1 MKAKSKT
8 PKRRG
13 KPELP
18 DVCPV
23 CKSGDCNG
31 DHLIDVADDSLWR
44 EVQDYIKR
52 FDARQAPQASKP
64 ESVADFKAR
73 IAAMMPRETPEEKRQ
88 RRPVVR
94 EQRHSGFYPKPQMND
109 DPTKPTP

>member
-8 PKRRG
+8 PKRHG

-18 DVCPV
+18 
-23 CKSGDCNG
+23 
-31 DHLIDVADDSLWR
+31 
-44 EVQDYIKR
+44 ET
-52 FDARQAPQASKP
+52 

-94 EQRHSGFYPKPQMND
+94 DKGHSGFYPKPQMND